1 MKVAALEGLL
11 FIVGEDGMDIRQIEE
26 ILEISHNI
34 HMNCILDKDI
44 SEEEEDRLISLIP
57 MTTKEI
63 DFFVACGKNREEL
76 EAENREIINK
86 QGWINEL

>member
-1 MKVAALEGLL
+1 MTKIEEEKN
-11 FIVGEDGMDIRQIEE
+11 IVLSDEE

-63 DFFVACGKNREEL
+63 DFFVACGKNRE
-76 EAENREIINK
+76 IINK

>member
-1 MKVAALEGLL
+1 MVNAKEEKN
-11 FIVGEDGMDIRQIEE
+11 IVLSDEE

-34 HMNCILDKDI
+34 HVKYILDKDI

-63 DFFVACGKNREEL
+63 DFFVACGKSREKL
-76 EAENREIINK
+76 EAENREILNK
-86 QGWINEL
+86 QGWINELQ

>member
-1 MKVAALEGLL
+1 MTKIEEEKN
-11 FIVGEDGMDIRQIEE
+11 IVLSDEE

-76 EAENREIINK
+76 EKKNIE
-86 QGWINEL
+86 

>member
-1 MKVAALEGLL
+1 MTKTNEEKN
-11 FIVGEDGMDIRQIEE
+11 IVLSDEE

-34 HMNCILDKDI
+34 HVKYILDKDI

-63 DFFVACGKNREEL
+63 DFFVACGKSREKL
-76 EAENREIINK
+76 EAENREILNK
-86 QGWINEL
+86 QGWINELQ

>member
-1 MKVAALEGLL
+1 MIQTNEEKN
-11 FIVGEDGMDIRQIEE
+11 IVLSDEE

-34 HMNCILDKDI
+34 HVKYILDKDI

-63 DFFVACGKNREEL
+63 DFFVLLVAKAEKN
-76 EAENREIINK
+76 
-86 QGWINEL
+86 

>member
-1 MKVAALEGLL
+1 MVNVKEEKN
-11 FIVGEDGMDIRQIEE
+11 IVLSDEE

-34 HMNCILDKDI
+34 HVKYILDKDI

-63 DFFVACGKNREEL
+63 DFFVACGKSREKL
-76 EAENREIINK
+76 EAENREILNK
-86 QGWINEL
+86 QGWINELR

>member
-1 MKVAALEGLL
+1 MNNIKDEKNINLS
-11 FIVGEDGMDIRQIEE
+11 DEE

-34 HMNCILDKDI
+34 HVKYILDKDI

-63 DFFVACGKNREEL
+63 DFFVACGKSREKL
-76 EAENREIINK
+76 EAENRKILNK
-86 QGWINEL
+86 QGWINELQ

>member
-1 MKVAALEGLL
+1 MNNIKDEKNINLS
-11 FIVGEDGMDIRQIEE
+11 DKE

-34 HMNCILDKDI
+34 HVKYILDKDI

-63 DFFVACGKNREEL
+63 DFFVACGKSREKL
-76 EAENREIINK
+76 EAENRKILNK
-86 QGWINEL
+86 QGWINELQ